1 VVEGIEDLDNLDEL
15 IAPLLVAPEGHENL
29 NVAMAGL
36 ECTFEACTSG
46 EGGARFRTNPGDL
59 ASTLRHLQLHR
70 EDVHGQAPVAS
81 GGANKVQL
89 SKIPRPEIR
98 GGCSQEDFKFFTRKW
113 DQYVRS
119 SNEQDPDKLKDQL
132 TNCPNDTLRNA
143 LYKALGD
150 RIDSI
155 NVADLMKEIEELAV
169 VRQSNNVNT
178 LAMITAK
185 QEREEPV
192 RQFAARLRGLAAVCD
207 LSVTCTCDNKVSE
220 VEKWVRLSLI
230 GGLNDED
237 TKQEVLS
244 KVEEM
249 PLAETITFIEARE
262 TGKTATKI
270 LGGKMTSTIVNQVN
284 EKFDEKNCS
293 YCGKKGHGRKASF

>member
-1 VVEGIEDLDNLDEL
+1 
-15 IAPLLVAPEGHENL
+15 
-29 NVAMAGL
+29 M
-36 ECTFEACTSG
+36 
-46 EGGARFRTNPGDL
+46 
-59 ASTLRHLQLHR
+59 
-70 EDVHGQAPVAS
+70 
-81 GGANKVQL
+81 
-89 SKIPRPEIR
+89 
-98 GGCSQEDFKFFTRKW
+98 
-113 DQYVRS
+113 
-119 SNEQDPDKLKDQL
+119 
-132 TNCPNDTLRNA
+132 
-143 LYKALGD
+143 GD
-150 RIDSI
+150 RIDTI

-185 QEREEPV
+185 QERDEPV

-207 LSVTCTCDNKVSE
+207 LSVTCSCGNKVSE

-249 PLAETITFIEARE
+249 PLDTTVTFIEARE

-270 LGGKMTSTIVNQVN
+270 LGGKLTSSLVNQVQ
-284 EKFDEKNCS
+284 ERVDQRPCT
-293 YCGKKGHGRKASF
+293 YCGKKGHGKSANFEIRQANCPAHGHTCIKCQRQDHYATVCRSGKGDKKDDNQSDSKKTTAGAHQVTLNRMNMTLKSGKISRVSQTTQNQMKSSKI